1 MGGNASR
8 WLLRAVSRLQKSVNG
23 GGLRALLH
31 AYSKSVQ
38 NGCRFRAWCAVAVVL
53 ITIIA
58 TTTAATTNCNH
69 YMILLHV
76 RHVDPTVAP
85 YDILYP
91 QLASAKLKCTPR
103 LTPST
108 VMY

>member
-1 MGGNASR
+1 
-8 WLLRAVSRLQKSVNG
+8 
-23 GGLRALLH
+23 
-31 AYSKSVQ
+31 
-38 NGCRFRAWCAVAVVL
+38 
-53 ITIIA
+53 
-58 TTTAATTNCNH
+58 
-69 YMILLHV
+69 MILLHV